1 MFFLI
6 PAAVMAVV
14 GAVAG
19 ALISSFWDEIRGV
32 IYRWLTDHGL
42 ARTAR
47 VFLKIEV
54 LPAQMLYKVTTLVK
68 PHERQSKTQVD
79 ERVVLISELPPEV
92 RARKNAV
99 SNRQE
104 IEVTDLVY
112 G

>member
-6 PAAVMAVV
+6 PAAIMAVV
-14 GAVAG
+14 GAAAG
-19 ALISSFWDEIRGV
+19 ALISNFWDEIRGV

-47 VFLKIEV
+47 VFVKIEV
-54 LPAQMLYKVTTLVK
+54 FPAQMLYKLTTLVK
-68 PHERQSKTQVD
+68 PQERESKTQVD
-79 ERVVLISELPPEV
+79 ERVVTKSELPPEV
-92 RARKNAV
+92 AARRNALIHE
-99 SNRQE
+99 E